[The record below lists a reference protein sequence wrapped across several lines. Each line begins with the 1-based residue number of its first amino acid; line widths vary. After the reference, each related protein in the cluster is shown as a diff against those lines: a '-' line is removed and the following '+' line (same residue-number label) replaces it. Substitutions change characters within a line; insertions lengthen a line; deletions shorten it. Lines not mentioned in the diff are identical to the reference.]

1 MLLHIKSCGGG
12 DDENRIPSSQK
23 FLSSI
28 DSIYPNI
35 RQHSFTILV
44 FRKML
49 YLQRIILILFMVI
62 QQPPYYSDDGIG
74 KKILPYV

>member
-1 MLLHIKSCGGG
+1 MLLHIKSCGGD
-12 DDENRIPSSQK
+12 DDENRILSSQK

-62 QQPPYYSDDGIG
+62 Q
-74 KKILPYV
+74 